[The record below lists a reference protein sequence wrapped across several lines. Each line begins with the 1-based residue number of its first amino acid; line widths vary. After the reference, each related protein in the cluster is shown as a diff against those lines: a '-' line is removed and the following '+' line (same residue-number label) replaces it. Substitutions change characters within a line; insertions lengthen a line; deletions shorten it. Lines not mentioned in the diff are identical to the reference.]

1 MLKKLFLLSTV
12 ASLAAFPALAQES
25 TQQPTTITPPAEQT
39 QPAQPA
45 DQAPADMTQQ
55 APAADPNAPATTDP
69 AQPAEPAT
77 AEAEQPATPPPSEA
91 VIPAQAAGDVRAEKL
106 IGMTVYDTNGDK
118 VGQVKDILFNAEG
131 KATGVVLSV
140 GGVLGLGAKQVG
152 LQWSEVDI
160 QPDAEVAK
168 VQYNKDQLK
177 AAPDFKTQEAQKAE
191 ADAAQMQTE
200 PTATTPAP
208 APAPTTNN

>member
-55 APAADPNAPATTDP
+55 EPAADPNAPATTDP

-77 AEAEQPATPPPSEA
+77 AETEQPATPPPSEA